1 MDLRRRAFG
10 ITLGIMNSLVFLL
23 INYWLLFIDA
33 QAEVLTIFSK
43 IFYGYTFSW
52 VGALIGTV
60 SVFFFSFLF
69 GVFLAWI
76 YNLLSRLIY
85 KQW

>member
-10 ITLGIMNSLVFLL
+10 IALGIMNSLVFLL

-52 VGALIGTV
+52 VGTLIGTV
-60 SVFFFSFLF
+60 SVFFFSFLL